1 VSLRCGAY
9 ARYSTDKQR
18 PTSIEDQFRNCRS
31 YAAKEGWQFLEDYA
45 FGDEA
50 KKGERDDRAGLKQLI
65 QCALSK
71 PKPFDTILID
81 DTSRLSRR
89 MVGSLSITEQLNSE
103 GIRVIFVSQGIDTES
118 EQAEV
123 LIATHGLVD
132 SLYIR
137 ELAKKVYRGEE
148 GVALK
153 GMHTGGRCF
162 GYRNQPI
169 EDPIKRD
176 AYGRPVIL
184 GVRLVPDEAQA
195 EIVRR
200 IFSLYASGYSQKRI
214 AKLLNTEGVPSPQPQ
229 QGRISRSW
237 CPSSIRVILHND
249 RYRGIVFWARTR
261 KVRNPRT
268 GRRVKRERP
277 SNEWTKVEVPEQRI
291 VPDELWEKVQHRLA
305 EVKSHYKN
313 QGSAAGLLRARAV
326 NSPYL
331 FSGIVKCGL
340 CSANMNIVSGRGE
353 RRHASYGCPLNAQ
366 RGVCKNS
373 VRIRRDVLERSL
385 LSKLQSE
392 VLRPE
397 VVEYTLQRFESELLK
412 AVKGRE
418 QDVETL
424 REKKATLEVEI
435 QRLVRAIAGDWD
447 SPAVREEI
455 SAREDELRKITAR
468 MVEPKPDK
476 LQAHLRNTRTFVMA
490 GLSDL
495 SRLFN
500 SDAVVARAE
509 LVKHIKEILIYP
521 EGNNFQA
528 RGTWDFLGTGHM
540 AQPGPAAPTTRH
552 KSKSWRGAKRA
563 DCLHGDAGDLHGG
576 AGHQR
581 RQGGLASHCRQP
593 LGRSR

>member
-1 VSLRCGAY
+1 MSLRCGAY

-18 PTSIEDQFRNCRS
+18 PVSIEDQLRNCRA
-31 YAAKEGWQFLEDYA
+31 YAAKNGWLFLNEYV
-45 FGDEA
+45 FTDEA
-50 KKGERDDRAGLKQLI
+50 VIGSTDARAGLERLI
-65 QCALSK
+65 QCSLSK
-71 PKPFDTILID
+71 PRPFDIILID
-81 DTSRLSRR
+81 DTSRLSRTL
-89 MVGSLSITEQLNSE
+89 VGSLSIAERLKFE
-103 GIRVIFVSQGIDTES
+103 GIRLIFVSQGIDTES

-123 LIATHGLVD
+123 LMATHGIVD

-237 CPSSIRVILHND
+237 CPSSIRVMLHND
-249 RYRGIVFWARTR
+249 RYRGTVFWARTR
-261 KVRNPRT
+261 KVRNART

-277 SNEWTKVEVPEQRI
+277 SNEWIRAEVPVQRI
-291 VPDELWEKVQHRLA
+291 VPDELWERVQHRLA

-313 QGSAAGLLRARAV
+313 QGNAAGLLRARAV

-331 FSGIVKCGL
+331 FSGIVKCGR

-366 RGVCKNS
+366 RGVCENP

-385 LSKLQSE
+385 LSKLQSV
-392 VLRPE
+392 VLQPE
-397 VVEYTLQRFESELLK
+397 VVEYTLQRFESALLK
-412 AVKGRE
+412 AVNGQQ
-418 QDVETL
+418 QDVEKL
-424 REKKATLEVEI
+424 REKKARLEVEI
-435 QRLVRAIAGDWD
+435 QRLVRVIADGLD

-455 SAREDELRKITAR
+455 TSREDELRKITACL
-468 MVEPKPDK
+468 VEPNPNK
-476 LQAHLRNTRTFVMA
+476 LQAHLRNTRAFVMA

-509 LVKHIKEILIYP
+509 LVKHVKEILIYP

-528 RGTWDFLGTGHM
+528 RGTWDFLGMGHM
-540 AQPGPAAPTTRH
+540 AQPGPAAP
-552 KSKSWRGAKRA
+552 
-563 DCLHGDAGDLHGG
+563 
-576 AGHQR
+576 
-581 RQGGLASHCRQP
+581 
-593 LGRSR
+593 